1 MGRERGA
8 HPRNVSVD
16 ANGGARRAS
25 KKVRTACRGRAKG
38 VFAMRGR
45 IGTGALTLAAAL
57 LIALV
62 LAGCDSGGGQVVAT
76 VEDDGG
82 SVTLDPGQELAV
94 KLESNPSTGYSWEAI
109 EIPGVLD
116 GSAAPEHE
124 ADPEDGNV
132 VGAAGTDVF
141 TFTAAQTSG
150 ESGTLVLVYR
160 RPWETDVEPEDE
172 FVLEVSVR

>member
-1 MGRERGA
+1 MGTAYRIA
-8 HPRNVSVD
+8 
-16 ANGGARRAS
+16 
-25 KKVRTACRGRAKG
+25 VRVKG
-38 VFAMRGR
+38 VYRMKLRSACGLVLVVVLLGAFA
-45 IGTGALTLAAAL
+45 
-57 LIALV
+57 
-62 LAGCDSGGGQVVAT
+62 LAGCGSSGGDVVVTDADAG
-76 VEDDGG
+76 EA
-82 SVTLDPGQELAV
+82 VTLDPGQELAV
-94 KLESNPSTGYSWEAI
+94 RLESNPSTGYSWEAI

-116 GSAAPEHE
+116 GSAAPVHE
-124 ADPEDGNV
+124 ADPEGENV